1 MEPGPISR
9 AFGGVLPNRS
19 GLSSAGSMGS
29 GLGGSRHG
37 PGGHMSNSNNS
48 GAGGLGMMATNSL
61 MAAVGGLPNS
71 SSISSNAINRGAGG
85 GVEIYY
91 KRRAGSVQ
99 GRRSKGGSSLGRGSN
114 SHNKPPSG
122 SLLSS
127 LADKRYGKA
136 APLDFS
142 SSNQNSTNS
151 GSGSTYGNSVA
162 AAAVAAAAAVMD
174 VQQRL
179 RQPLEFQYQAQVP
192 SKQQEHMAR
201 NENPVQ
207 IVAAAP
213 ANSLDTARTR
223 AAKKSVRW
231 SETLTSCNPEKRAQ
245 EGQPS
250 ASILAVGG
258 VSKTNS
264 NLGSNT
270 GVGGLAGGGSG
281 TGAKSPDKAAAR
293 ASQRPCSSMSPIRVQ
308 VASADTTALP
318 TSSAST
324 PALLGNSNNAQNND
338 PRTGAPA
345 RPHSSSSG
353 VGVLSSAQAGAGGS
367 GTPGVK
373 HKPLLEM
380 RRAMKASNSAQRP
393 SLSEQ
398 LAAIGANAGALTA
411 SIRANAGLGNDSAGD
426 PPVVVLPAKSF
437 TVGTLS
443 CRYPSP
449 ARFYRDRLEYIFHH
463 PYEAIEISMTMHY
476 PDLMQVQLNSGKL
489 RFKLPRRLDHFPSD
503 FNPSNPTHAITI
515 ELGTLA
521 AQTILKEKVMPLMAR
536 GTGVMGQI

>member
-1 MEPGPISR
+1 MNGLQYASGNGMLEPGPISK

-37 PGGHMSNSNNS
+37 HAS
-48 GAGGLGMMATNSL
+48 GVGATNTL
-61 MAAVGGLPNS
+61 MSAVGGLAGS
-71 SSISSNAINRGAGG
+71 SGNRGGM
-85 GVEIYY
+85 EIYY

-99 GRRSKGGSSLGRGSN
+99 GRRSKGSSNLSRGPTSTH
-114 SHNKPPSG
+114 SKLPGG

-127 LADKRYGKA
+127 LADKRFGGGIGKG

-142 SSNQNSTNS
+142 SNIGAASS

-179 RQPLEFQYQAQVP
+179 RQPVGQAAP
-192 SKQQEHMAR
+192 SLTQAKQETRTQMAR
-201 NENPVQ
+201 KEKPVQ
-207 IVAAAP
+207 VASP
-213 ANSLDTARTR
+213 SPPPPQDSTRTR

-231 SETLTSCNPEKRAQ
+231 SETLTSCNPEKREK
-245 EGQPS
+245 EGLTP

-258 VSKTNS
+258 MAKTNS

-270 GVGGLAGGGSG
+270 GVGGLAGGG
-281 TGAKSPDKAAAR
+281 GATALAR
-293 ASQRPCSSMSPIRVQ
+293 APSQVPMKGSMSPIRVQ
-308 VASADTTALP
+308 VESADTAILLIN
-318 TSSAST
+318 SSSVGSMV
-324 PALLGNSNNAQNND
+324 GNNNLQD
-338 PRTGAPA
+338 LRSGSQT
-345 RPHSSSSG
+345 RPHSSGSLS
-353 VGVLSSAQAGAGGS
+353 VGGGS
-367 GTPGVK
+367 STSTDTSLVSNNGNSVVANAK

-380 RRAMKASNSAQRP
+380 RRAMKANNSAQRP

-411 SIRANAGLGNDSAGD
+411 SIRANAGMENDSTGD

-449 ARFYRDRLEYIFHH
+449 ARFYRDRIEYVFHH
-463 PYEAIEISMTMHY
+463 PYEASEISMTMHY
-476 PDLMQVQLNSGKL
+476 PDMLQTQLAAGKL
-489 RFKLPRRLDHFPSD
+489 RFKLPRRLSHFPAD
-503 FNPSNPTHAITI
+503 FNPSNPTHAIVI
-515 ELGTLA
+515 ELGTMA
-521 AQTILKEKVMPLMAR
+521 AQTILKEKVMPLMR
-536 GTGVMGQI
+536 PQMGHRI